1 MLRRSLVSTP
11 GNIEAMVEKAR
22 NFPVDILMLDLQDG
36 VPNTDE
42 AKARGRT
49 VLGKALASG
58 AFAAREVMIRVN
70 GPRTSWFLDDARFVA
85 TLGIAGIVVPMV
97 FDADDMVLVERTLDA
112 VGAPDDFS
120 IIILVET
127 PAAILNL
134 QSIVEASP
142 RTDGMIAGGLDY
154 ALGTQSLSI
163 LPMRRP
169 AVAKRHDEDL
179 LYMRLHLLAV
189 ARAYGLTAIDAMR
202 PGVLA
207 DIESVRADAEYSRW
221 LGFDGIDFYHPSFI
235 EMANDVFTP
244 SAEELDWCDRVLKAT
259 EGRREG
265 DTASIKID
273 GRVVLPQHIETARR
287 LKLLSQEIAAR

>member
-259 EGRREG
+259 ESRSEG

-287 LKLLSQEIAAR
+287 LKLLSQEIASR